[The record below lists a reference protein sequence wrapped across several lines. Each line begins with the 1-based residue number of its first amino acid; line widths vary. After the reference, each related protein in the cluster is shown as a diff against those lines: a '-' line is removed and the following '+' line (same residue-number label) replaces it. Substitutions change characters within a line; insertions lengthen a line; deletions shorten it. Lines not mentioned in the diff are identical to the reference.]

1 MIRIDDI
8 WNYQMLIGAKETI
21 DNLRSDVRLAK
32 HIEGRDQETQGN
44 VSDNEMQ
51 HLKQLNDARDPV
63 RSMSRSHTDHSQMY
77 E

>member
-32 HIEGRDQETQGN
+32 HIEGTRSGN
-44 VSDNEMQ
+44 
-51 HLKQLNDARDPV
+51 
-63 RSMSRSHTDHSQMY
+63 SR
-77 E
+77 